1 MLVLSPQ
8 DRLLISNMLGAVS
21 VAIQNDPT
29 LDPALKVRFFQRLA
43 EAISYATSAND
54 LLSMASLS
62 NAVHYLVENAP
73 FVSARSVLVLVQSS
87 EWNGEE
93 NSMPPGL
100 TTPGYYTTGDLL
112 RIARKVVV
120 DKFLLH
126 PGDGSA
132 RALPSEKNG
141 PFYYAVEKGRLTVA
155 NHPAGSAIEGSIAKA
170 RAALLEQGARLIADL
185 QESNSQPYLRA
196 ALEAVQA
203 KLTTENDI
211 VQLGLLNIS
220 FDSAVSGATEEL
232 NSVLANVLRMHAVG
246 IRYYLAQ
253 FPEWVDFSDTAA
265 AVELTN
271 DDVNRLA
278 NVAKELADALEKEE
292 LVDEAVPQSLRFV
305 SELHNHPRQQLRRAG
320 LSILRTI
327 ENATIAAFRS
337 SSDFVSTATST
348 AMKGAAVL
356 VGTAFAAAIAV
367 VIVHNSAAF
376 VASSDAAW
384 LKPAAEAL
392 LRGEHWAKKGP
403 WKD

>member
-1 MLVLSPQ
+1 MLSPQ

-21 VAIQNDPT
+21 AAIQNDPE

-43 EAISYATSAND
+43 EAISYATSATD

-62 NAVHYLVENAP
+62 NAVHYLAENAS
-73 FVSARSVLVLVQSS
+73 FASARSVLVLVQSS

-100 TTPGYYTTGDLL
+100 MTPGHYTAGDLL
-112 RIARKVVV
+112 RIVRKVVV
-120 DKFLLH
+120 DGFPLR
-126 PGDGSA
+126 PGEGSA

-141 PFYYAVEKGRLTVA
+141 PFYYAVEEGRLTVA
-155 NHPAGSAIEGSIAKA
+155 SRPAGAAIEGSIAQA
-170 RAALLEQGARLIADL
+170 RAALLEQGERLIADL
-185 QESNSQPYLRA
+185 QGSNSQPYLRT

-211 VQLGLLNIS
+211 VQLGLLNMS
-220 FDSAVSGATEEL
+220 LEAAVSGATEEL
-232 NSVLANVLRMHAVG
+232 NSVLANVLQAHAVG
-246 IRYYLAQ
+246 IRNYLAQ
-253 FPEWVDFSDTAA
+253 FPEWLDFSDAAA

-271 DDVNRLA
+271 DDIDRFA
-278 NVAKELADALEKEE
+278 KVAKELADALEKEE
-292 LVDEAVPQSLRFV
+292 LVDEAVPRSLRLV
-305 SELHNHPRQQLRRAG
+305 SELQHHSRQKLKRAG
-320 LSILRTI
+320 LFILRTI

-337 SSDFVSTATST
+337 AYDFASTVTSTAT
-348 AMKGAAVL
+348 KGAAVT
-356 VGTAFAAAIAV
+356 VGIAFGAAIAA
-367 VIVHNSAAF
+367 VILHNSATF

-392 LRGEHWAKKGP
+392 LRGEQWAKKGP